1 MSQPY
6 VHLPA
11 AEVRA
16 TLGGHTD
23 AEVKLLRESWN
34 DMPVDGY
41 LKGGAD
47 YRRRRYSEFRLT
59 DAGLVRAPH
68 GAFHQSLDVN
78 PLHGGVAREFAPV
91 EDAVAHSPVLA
102 ALVRG
107 LLERLPGTF
116 DTAGGAVGVH
126 QIRITATRDAAG
138 LPAPEGIHEDG
149 HHFVAQVL
157 IHREN
162 VEGGHSQLYDRDRAP
177 LFSTRLTEPFETI
190 IIDDRRV
197 FHGVSAIEPG
207 ADLPYAVR
215 DMMLVDFFPAPV
227 SAPAAHAPAAHGPV
241 AA

>member
-11 AEVRA
+11 EHV
-16 TLGGHTD
+16 LGSLGEHVE

-59 DAGLVRAPH
+59 DTGLVRAPH

-78 PLHGGVAREFAPV
+78 PLHGGVAREFAPM
-91 EDAVAHSPVLA
+91 EDEVAASPVLST
-102 ALVRG
+102 LVRG
-107 LLERLPGTF
+107 LLEQLPGTF
-116 DTAGGAVGVH
+116 DTANGIIGVH

-157 IHREN
+157 IRREN
-162 VEGGHSQLYDRDRAP
+162 VEGGRSQLFDRNREP
-177 LFSTRLTEPFETI
+177 IFSTLLTEPFETV

-207 ADLPYAVR
+207 SDLPFAVR
-215 DMMLVDFFPAPV
+215 DMMLVDFFPDPDPD
-227 SAPAAHAPAAHGPV
+227 PAAAAAEQGPV